1 MAVDRAVHG
10 SEVVYLVVG
19 LEYKATVWE
28 QYWPTL
34 MRDTVHACLK
44 HRLKLVFFDNVYMY
58 DKNHLSHLT
67 EDTPVNPPSRK
78 GVQSGNGFPAY
89 CSGC

>member
-19 LEYKATVWE
+19 LEYKAT
-28 QYWPTL
+28 TGL
-34 MRDTVHACLK
+34 MRETVNACLK
-44 HRLKLVFFDNVYMY
+44 HRVKLVFFDNVYMY